1 MEMEE
6 HDPGRIGRCCDGNC
20 SCWLSGIMV
29 ICGQLRSCE
38 LKFGLVVNL
47 WLVEQIVSKEE
58 KIKIAK
64 LVVSYQNI
72 SG

>member
-1 MEMEE
+1 
-6 HDPGRIGRCCDGNC
+6 
-20 SCWLSGIMV
+20 MV

-64 LVVSYQNI
+64 LV
-72 SG
+72 